1 MSRVCDVCGRGPRMK
16 ISRSHAMNITKKP
29 QHINLQAKTIDGAR
43 KKVCTKCIK
52 TMNKVKK

>member
-1 MSRVCDVCGRGPRMK
+1 MRERTADENFEKSCDEYY
-16 ISRSHAMNITKKP
+16 KKP
-29 QHINLQAKTIDGAR
+29 QHINLQAKTIDGAK